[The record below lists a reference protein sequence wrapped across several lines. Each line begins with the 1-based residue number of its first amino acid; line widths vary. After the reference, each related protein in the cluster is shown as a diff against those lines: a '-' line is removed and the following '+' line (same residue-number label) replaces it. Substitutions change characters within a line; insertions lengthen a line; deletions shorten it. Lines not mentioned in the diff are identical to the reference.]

1 MLHLFETDAQN
12 MTSIMSVLIFVTLS
26 FIWLGCQGGEW
37 ETARGEQCI
46 DRCGSGMPAQFHQGS
61 SIQQSRVG

>member
-12 MTSIMSVLIFVTLS
+12 MTSIKSVLIFVTLS
-26 FIWLGCQGGEW
+26 FIWPGCQGGEW

-46 DRCGSGMPAQFHQGS
+46 DRCGSGMPAQFH
-61 SIQQSRVG
+61 